1 MIWMQ
6 VFRLAVRALK
16 RNQMR
21 SLLTALGV
29 IIGVAALIVTVAAGE
44 GAKALLND
52 QIASLGSNM
61 MIVMPGTSTSGG
73 VHGGG
78 GTGKPL
84 TRDDIAEIARSAPA
98 VRYAAPLDRTV
109 VQAISANQNWST
121 TVYGTTPEYF
131 AIRDW
136 QAARGRL
143 FTPAEVDA
151 AAKVCVLGETVAE
164 NLFGGQDPLGE
175 TIRVKQMPCEIVGVL
190 MRKGQSAQGQDQ
202 DDVIVMPS
210 PTFKS
215 RMLNQN
221 RNYIG
226 VILVAATSGDDMDLA
241 QSQVSAILR
250 QRHRLPD
257 GADDDFTVRNLADLA
272 ATQQKMMDTQTS
284 MLRNVAA
291 VSLLVGGIGIMNIML
306 VSVTERTREIGVRL
320 AIGARERDILL
331 QFLVEAVV
339 LSAMGGLIGIALGVG
354 GAFLVAHLMQS
365 PVQITPFWIALAV
378 AISVGIG
385 VLFGWYPARKAA
397 RLDPIEALRYE

>member
-1 MIWMQ
+1 MIWLS
-6 VFRLAVRALK
+6 VLRLAMRALK
-16 RNQMR
+16 RNRMR

-44 GAKALLND
+44 GAKSILNE
-52 QIASLGSNM
+52 QISSLGSNM
-61 MIVMPGTSTSGG
+61 LIVLPGTSTAGG
-73 VHGGG
+73 VHGGS
-78 GTGKPL
+78 GTGRPL
-84 TRDDIAEIARSAPA
+84 TRDDVAEVTRSASA
-98 VRYAAPLDRTV
+98 VKYAAPVDRTV
-109 VQAISANQNWST
+109 AQIVSANQNWST
-121 TVYGTTPEYF
+121 GVYGTTPEYF

-136 QAARGRL
+136 QAGRGRL
-143 FTPAEVDA
+143 FTAAEVDA

-164 NLFGGQDPLGE
+164 NLFGGSDPIGE
-175 TIRVKQMPCEIVGVL
+175 TIRVKQMPCEVVGVL

-202 DDVIVMPS
+202 DDVLLMPH

-226 VILVAATSGDDMDLA
+226 TILVSATSGDDMDLA
-241 QSQVSAILR
+241 QSQVSSILR
-250 QRHRLPD
+250 QRHKLVD

-272 ATQQKMMDTQTS
+272 ATQQKMMDTQTG

-339 LSAMGGLIGIALGVG
+339 LSAMGGLLGVALGVG
-354 GAFLVAHLMQS
+354 GGFLLAHLMEW
-365 PVQITPFWIALAV
+365 PVKVTPFWIGLAF

-397 RLDPIEALRYE
+397 RMDPIEALRYE